1 MPDVAHR
8 VSRVP
13 RSSGRPPFIVV
24 RPGENIDSVAHAM
37 AQGTYRIGRH
47 EEIKAILIHNNK
59 ITETTPLRSGQ
70 LLNVS
75 HEPCEGGEGSWFPG
89 LAICP
94 EVQGFSSDLLG
105 LMQRDAQSLPA
116 MMALSDQADGAGW
129 EVGID
134 GPTAGGY
141 IVLGADSGIAAGAHM
156 LSEIRLLG
164 RKIVEEATAKFG
176 KEVMLSRQPAKLEM
190 VQRFLRGNIN
200 YLRMQEFIA
209 KLPKQLKSGLGSH
222 MAPTPGVQAADAR
235 WVRRIVQVEEKG
247 AARFFRSAGSLLE
260 GKISRFETLG
270 RGTTFVL
277 PAVIGL
283 YNIAHA
289 SPTERFRVGV
299 EESVGIGLGAL
310 GTGIGVEA
318 GTAIC
323 VVLGLTGV
331 GAFLM
336 VFVAAGAGAY
346 YLSEGSKSGVRRLSE
361 FFQ

>member
-1 MPDVAHR
+1 M
-8 VSRVP
+8 
-13 RSSGRPPFIVV
+13 
-24 RPGENIDSVAHAM
+24 
-37 AQGTYRIGRH
+37 
-47 EEIKAILIHNNK
+47 
-59 ITETTPLRSGQ
+59 
-70 LLNVS
+70 
-75 HEPCEGGEGSWFPG
+75 
-89 LAICP
+89 
-94 EVQGFSSDLLG
+94 
-105 LMQRDAQSLPA
+105 
-116 MMALSDQADGAGW
+116 
-129 EVGID
+129 
-134 GPTAGGY
+134 
-141 IVLGADSGIAAGAHM
+141 
-156 LSEIRLLG
+156 
-164 RKIVEEATAKFG
+164 
-176 KEVMLSRQPAKLEM
+176 
-190 VQRFLRGNIN
+190 
-200 YLRMQEFIA
+200 
-209 KLPKQLKSGLGSH
+209 
-222 MAPTPGVQAADAR
+222 
-235 WVRRIVQVEEKG
+235 
-247 AARFFRSAGSLLE
+247 LE

-310 GTGIGVEA
+310 GTGIGVEV